1 MLQIASPFQQ
11 IFDTDGSP
19 LDNGYLYI
27 GTANANPEVSP
38 ISLWWDDAGT
48 IPAAQPIRTQNGYIV
63 RNGTPARVYTSQA
76 DYSLT
81 VKNRNGILLYSVLDV
96 TSESPLITALAA
108 PSGSSLIG
116 FLQAGVGATART
128 VQSKLRD
135 IVNRAEFTSDGNY
148 STAASALVNR
158 NDMVVRPTN
167 ESTDLLLSAALN
179 QARSILGNGRS
190 APHANFSFFT
200 SDFTVIG
207 CAATGLAAVAQD
219 LRDVWTTKYSGFMT
233 GGVNYIDA
241 TSGNDANPGSITAP
255 WATVDKAL
263 RTSACGL
270 VYIMPGN
277 YESTG
282 FRYTDTQGDRP
293 KMLIAPYGG
302 VTIRNAGDTISS
314 ATWTAN
320 GTYINVYETTLV
332 STNHV
337 IRVLRSDRLDIIGL
351 PTPMPKC
358 ASLADVN
365 NQGYGWWY
373 DSATRKLYVR
383 DGTLNINTVV
393 KTNLQAIYAAGG
405 DNSLLV
411 YSSKLYLE
419 NITLLQYPFVLKVAG
434 QAVPE
439 AWLKNCTV
447 RYAES
452 ASRNVQGGGCYSQNC
467 IYYRSTADH
476 ANYTSTAG
484 TTSYGVE
491 INDTTYF
498 AGDVDTFGSGAT
510 QPNNP
515 IGTGQN
521 KNSSSNHDGYVV
533 RVNGVHSGSY
543 GPVIADTNGSYTW
556 NLGVKMGYS
565 YATGASRYGYIV
577 QGASALAWLDGC
589 NTNSGNS
596 GINADSSSVANY
608 FNSVGNRVTSSGGTF
623 AEYVPVS

>member
-1 MLQIASPFQQ
+1 MLQIQSPFQQ
-11 IFDTDGSP
+11 LFDTNGSP
-19 LDNGYLYI
+19 LDDGYVYI
-27 GTANANPEVSP
+27 GTANANPETSP
-38 ISLWWDDAGT
+38 IAIYWDDAGT
-48 IPAAQPIRTQNGYIV
+48 IPAAQPLRTLNGYIV
-63 RNGTPARVYTSQA
+63 RSGTPARVYTTAS
-76 DYSLT
+76 DFSLT
-81 VKNRNGILLYSVLDV
+81 VKDKQSRVVFSVLSA
-96 TSESPLITALAA
+96 TSLPNFQSDLAA
-108 PSGSSLIG
+108 SSGSSLIG
-116 FLQAGVGATART
+116 FIQSGVGAVATTVQAQLRNVVNIANFSNSTQYDTAR
-128 VQSKLRD
+128 
-135 IVNRAEFTSDGNY
+135 
-148 STAASALVNR
+148 SALSGR
-158 NDMVVRPTN
+158 NDLVVRPDN
-167 ESTDLLLSAALN
+167 ESTDLLLSAALD
-179 QARSILGNGRS
+179 QTRSILFKPRT

-200 SDFTVIG
+200 SDFTVTG
-207 CAATGLAAVAQD
+207 CAGSEKAAVLQD
-219 LRDVWTTKYSGFMT
+219 LKDVWTTKYSAFMT

-255 WATVDKAL
+255 WATIDKAL

-270 VYIMPGN
+270 VYVMPGN

-293 KMLIAPYGG
+293 KMLVAPYGG
-302 VTIRNAGDTISS
+302 VTIRTSGDTISA

-337 IRVLRSDRLDIIGL
+337 IRVLRSDRLDAIGL

-411 YSSKLYLE
+411 YSAKLYLE

-439 AWLKNCTV
+439 VWLKNCTV

-452 ASRNVQGGGCYSQNC
+452 HSRTVQGGGCYSQGC
-467 IYYRSTADH
+467 TYYRSTADH
-476 ANYTSTAG
+476 ANYTTASSTTA
-484 TTSYGVE
+484 YGVE

-515 IGTGQN
+515 IGTAQN

-533 RVNGVHSGSY
+533 RVNGVHAGSY

-556 NLGVKMGYS
+556 NLGVQAGYS
-565 YATGASRYGYIV
+565 YATGSSRYGILT
-577 QGASALAWLDGC
+577 QGVNARSWLDGC
-589 NTNSGNS
+589 FVTSGSS
-596 GINADSSSVANY
+596 GINSDTSAQVFY
-608 FNSVGNRVTSSGGTF
+608 FNSLGSRVTSNSGTF
-623 AEYVPVS
+623 SSYLPT